1 MVYSDKDLKRII
13 RLKLIERDMTIKD
26 LVEIINKRFDRGT
39 SYNNFTNKL
48 SKGSFRYEELME
60 IVDSLG
66 LQVKLVEKNEGE

>member
-13 RLKLIERDMTIKD
+13 KLKLIEKDMTIKD

-48 SKGSFRYEELME
+48 AKGSFRYEELME

-66 LQVKLVEKNEGE
+66 LQIKLVEKNEGE